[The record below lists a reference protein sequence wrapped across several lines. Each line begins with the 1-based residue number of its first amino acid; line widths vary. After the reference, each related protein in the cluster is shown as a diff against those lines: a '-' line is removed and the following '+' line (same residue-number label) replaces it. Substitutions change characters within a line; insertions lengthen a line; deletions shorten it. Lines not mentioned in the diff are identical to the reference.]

1 MISDDDV
8 EDAVDGVMTD
18 EGGLSRGSNEG
29 GSDGYTR
36 HQHGMAPRALEN
48 NNTVFA
54 DGNDL
59 DVDNV
64 EDTIDAPIGSE
75 KQV

>member
-36 HQHGMAPRALEN
+36 HEHRMAQALEN
-48 NNTVFA
+48 NNTEFA
-54 DGNDL
+54 VGNDF
-59 DVDNV
+59 DVDNL
-64 EDTIDAPIGSE
+64 EDTIDALVP
-75 KQV
+75 

>member
-1 MISDDDV
+1 
-8 EDAVDGVMTD
+8 
-18 EGGLSRGSNEG
+18 
-29 GSDGYTR
+29 
-36 HQHGMAPRALEN
+36 MAPRALEN

-64 EDTIDAPIGSE
+64 EDTIDAPTAGE
-75 KQV
+75 KKARINSRRVKFDRSSLQTVVWS